1 MKTILYP
8 AIYTMN
14 NFIEVKNL
22 SVQYSLGKKNIFGKE
37 DFFNAVDGI
46 NLSIKKGSIVG
57 LVGESGSGKSTLGKA
72 LLAAKEFNQGT
83 IHYHFNDGMLDLSR
97 LNKINLHQFRSK
109 AQLIFQDPYN
119 SLSPRMTVRDI
130 IAEPIESL
138 GLSKSK
144 QDTNER
150 VIEIAEKCQLNVS
163 HLNRFPHAFS
173 GGQRQRISIARS
185 LIAQPE
191 FIVADE
197 SVAALDVSIQA
208 GILKLLK
215 NLQTEMNLTILFI
228 SHDLSVISN
237 FCDEV
242 AVMYLGKIVEFA
254 PKNKIFLE
262 SKHPY
267 TKALLN
273 AVPSINPNKK
283 NVVKP
288 LEGEIPSI
296 YNRPNGCVFQTR
308 CPKATQE
315 CYLSEPSLIKIH
327 DHQFNCIN
335 SDD

>member
-1 MKTILYP
+1 
-8 AIYTMN
+8 
-14 NFIEVKNL
+14 
-22 SVQYSLGKKNIFGKE
+22 
-37 DFFNAVDGI
+37 
-46 NLSIKKGSIVG
+46 
-57 LVGESGSGKSTLGKA
+57 
-72 LLAAKEFNQGT
+72 
-83 IHYHFNDGMLDLSR
+83 
-97 LNKINLHQFRSK
+97 
-109 AQLIFQDPYN
+109 
-119 SLSPRMTVRDI
+119 MTVRDI

-138 GLSKSK
+138 RLSKSK
-144 QDTNER
+144 QYINER

-163 HLNRFPHAFS
+163 HLNRFPHSFS

-242 AVMYLGKIVEFA
+242 AVMYLGGIVEFA

-296 YNRPNGCVFQTR
+296 YNRPKGCVFQTR
-308 CPKATQE
+308 CPKATQK